1 MGINVYSEVK
11 RLRRVLL
18 HRPGL
23 ELENMEPDLLEELLF
38 EDIPFLKKAQQEHDY
53 FADVLRTNGVHV
65 EYVTDLLATSLSE
78 DSIKEQFVK
87 EYLEL
92 SEVKNE
98 YIKEALE
105 EYLLS
110 FETKEMINKIVGGV
124 RINEFKLKKE
134 NFSTKVRL
142 NKQFYLL
149 PLPNLYFQ
157 RDPVAFVGKGIVINR
172 MRTKARRRES
182 LFMKYVVK
190 YNNDFK
196 NTPIYYDMTLPFAI
210 EGGDVLVLTEK
221 VLAIGI
227 SQRTDPEAVEILAK
241 KLFFETDESFE
252 TILAINIPKKRAY
265 MHLDTIF
272 TMVDTDKFLAHS
284 QLESSL
290 LVYVIKKG
298 KDGDL
303 EVIEENKSLE
313 EILQKYLE
321 NGQVKILKCG
331 GEDEIAAKREQWNDG
346 SNVLAV
352 KPGVVIAYDRNY
364 VTNTLLRDNGISVI
378 EIPSSELS
386 RGRGGPRCMSMPMNR
401 GD

>member
-1 MGINVYSEVK
+1 MGIKVYSEVNQ
-11 RLRRVLL
+11 LRRVLL

-38 EDIPFLKKAQQEHDY
+38 EDIPYLKKAQQEHDY
-53 FADVLRTNGVHV
+53 FAEVLRTNGVHV
-65 EYVTDLLATSLSE
+65 EYITDLLSTALSKDE
-78 DSIKEQFVK
+78 VKKEFVD
-87 EYLEL
+87 EYLHL
-92 SEVKNE
+92 SEVKNK
-98 YIKEALE
+98 YILDALKD
-105 EYLLS
+105 YLLS
-110 FETKEMINKIVGGV
+110 FDTKDMINKIVSGI

-134 NFSTKVRL
+134 NFSTKVRM

-157 RDPVAFVGKGIVINR
+157 RDPVAFVGKGIVINK
-172 MRTKARRRES
+172 MMTKARRRES

-190 YNNDFK
+190 YNRDFEG
-196 NTPIYYDMTLPFAI
+196 TPIYYDMNSPFAI
-210 EGGDVLVLTEK
+210 EGGDVLVLNNK

-227 SQRTDPEAVEILAK
+227 SQRTEPEAVEMLAK
-241 KLFFETDESFE
+241 KLFFETDESFD

-272 TMVDTDKFLAHS
+272 TMIDNDKFLAHS
-284 QLESSL
+284 KLESSL
-290 LVYVIKKG
+290 LVYVIRKG
-298 KDGDL
+298 EKDL
-303 EVIEENKSLE
+303 EVIEEKTSLE
-313 EILQKYLE
+313 RILQKYLN
-321 NGQVKILKCG
+321 NGEVKILKCG

-346 SNVLAV
+346 SNVLAI

-364 VTNTLLRDNGISVI
+364 VTNSLLRENGINVI

-401 GD
+401 D

>member
-1 MGINVYSEVK
+1 MGINVYSEVNQLK
-11 RLRRVLL
+11 RVLL

-38 EDIPFLKKAQQEHDY
+38 EDIPYLKKAQQEHDY
-53 FADVLRTNGVHV
+53 FAEVLRTNGVHV
-65 EYVTDLLATSLSE
+65 EYITDLLATALSDE
-78 DSIKEQFVK
+78 NIRKQFVE
-87 EYLEL
+87 EYLHL
-92 SEVKNE
+92 SEVKNQ
-98 YIKEALE
+98 YILEALE
-105 EYLLS
+105 DYLLS
-110 FETKEMINKIVGGV
+110 FDTKNMINKIIGGV
-124 RINEFKLKKE
+124 RINEFRLKQE
-134 NFSTKVRL
+134 TFSTKVRM

-157 RDPVAFVGKGIVINR
+157 RDPVAFVGKGIIINK
-172 MRTKARRRES
+172 MMTKARRRES

-190 YNNDFK
+190 YNRDFEG
-196 NTPIYYDMTLPFAI
+196 TPIYYDMNNHFAI
-210 EGGDVLVLTEK
+210 EGGDVLVLTDK

-227 SQRTDPEAVEILAK
+227 SQRTEPEAVEKVAK
-241 KLFFETDESFE
+241 KIFFETDESFD

-272 TMVDTDKFLAHS
+272 TMVDKDKFLAHS
-284 QLESSL
+284 KLESSL

-298 KDGDL
+298 EKDL
-303 EVIEENKSLE
+303 EVIEEKTSLE
-313 EILQKYLE
+313 KILQKYLN
-321 NGQVKILKCG
+321 NGEVKILKCG

-346 SNVLAV
+346 SNVLAI

-364 VTNTLLRDNGISVI
+364 VTNTLLRENGINVI

-401 GD
+401 E

>member
-1 MGINVYSEVK
+1 MSINVYSEVK
-11 RLRRVLL
+11 DLKRVLL

-38 EDIPFLKKAQQEHDY
+38 EDIPYLKKAQQEHDY
-53 FADVLRTNGVHV
+53 FAEILRTNGVHV
-65 EYVTDLLATSLSE
+65 EYVTDLLATALSE
-78 DSIKEQFVK
+78 DEIKKQFVK
-87 EYLEL
+87 EYLDL
-92 SEVKNE
+92 SEVKNQ
-98 YIKEALE
+98 YILKALE

-110 FETKEMINKIVGGV
+110 FDTKGMINKIVSGV

-134 NFSTKVRL
+134 NFSTKVRM

-157 RDPVAFVGKGIVINR
+157 RDPIAFVGKGIVINK
-172 MRTKARRRES
+172 MMTKARRRES

-190 YNNDFK
+190 YNKDFEG
-196 NTPIYYDMTLPFAI
+196 TPIYYDMNNHFAI
-210 EGGDVLVLTEK
+210 EGGDVLVLTDK

-227 SQRTDPEAVEILAK
+227 SQRTEPEAVEILAK
-241 KLFFETDESFE
+241 KLFFETDESFD

-272 TMVDTDKFLAHS
+272 TMVDNDKFLAHS
-284 QLESSL
+284 KLESSL

-298 KDGDL
+298 EKDL
-303 EVIEENKSLE
+303 EVIEEKASLE
-313 EILQKYLE
+313 EILQKYMN
-321 NGQVKILKCG
+321 NGKIKILKCG

-346 SNVLAV
+346 SNVLAI

-364 VTNTLLRDNGISVI
+364 VTNTLLRENGINVI

-386 RGRGGPRCMSMPMNR
+386 RGVVVQDVCPCL
-401 GD
+401 

>member
-1 MGINVYSEVK
+1 MSINVYSEVK
-11 RLRRVLL
+11 DLKRVLL

-38 EDIPFLKKAQQEHDY
+38 EDIPYLKKAQQEHDY
-53 FADVLRTNGVHV
+53 FAEILRTNGVHV
-65 EYVTDLLATSLSE
+65 EYITDLLATALSE
-78 DSIKEQFVK
+78 ENIKKEFVD
-87 EYLEL
+87 EYLFL

-98 YIKEALE
+98 YILEALKD
-105 EYLLS
+105 YLLS
-110 FETKEMINKIVGGV
+110 FDTKQMINKIVSGI
-124 RINEFKLKKE
+124 RINEFKLRKE
-134 NFSTKVRL
+134 NFSTKVRM

-157 RDPVAFVGKGIVINR
+157 RDPVAFVGKGIVINK
-172 MRTKARRRES
+172 MMTKARRRES

-190 YNNDFK
+190 YNRDFK
-196 NTPIYYDMTLPFAI
+196 STPVYYDMSYYFAI
-210 EGGDVLVLTEK
+210 EGGDVLVLTDK

-227 SQRTDPEAVEILAK
+227 SQRTEPEAVEILAK
-241 KLFFETDESFE
+241 KLFYETDESFD

-272 TMVDTDKFLAHS
+272 TMIDNDKFLAHS
-284 QLESSL
+284 KLESSL

-298 KDGDL
+298 KDDL
-303 EVIEENKSLE
+303 EVIEEKMSLE
-313 EILQKYLE
+313 EILQKYMN
-321 NGQVKILKCG
+321 NGKIKILKCG

-346 SNVLAV
+346 SNVLAI

-364 VTNTLLRDNGISVI
+364 VTNTLLRENGINVI

-401 GD
+401 GK

>member
-1 MGINVYSEVK
+1 MSINVYSEVK
-11 RLRRVLL
+11 DLKRVLL

-38 EDIPFLKKAQQEHDY
+38 EDIPYLKKAQQEHDY
-53 FADVLRTNGVHV
+53 FAEILRTNGVHV
-65 EYVTDLLATSLSE
+65 EYVTDLLATALSE
-78 DSIKEQFVK
+78 DEIKKQFVK
-87 EYLEL
+87 EYLDL
-92 SEVKNE
+92 SEVKNQ
-98 YIKEALE
+98 YILEALE

-110 FETKEMINKIVGGV
+110 FDTKGMINKIVSGV

-134 NFSTKVRL
+134 NFSTKVRM

-157 RDPVAFVGKGIVINR
+157 RDPIAFVGKGIVINK
-172 MRTKARRRES
+172 MMTKARRRES

-190 YNNDFK
+190 YNKDFEG
-196 NTPIYYDMTLPFAI
+196 TPIYYDMNNHFAI
-210 EGGDVLVLTEK
+210 EGGDVLVLTDK

-227 SQRTDPEAVEILAK
+227 SQRTEPEAVEKLAK
-241 KLFFETDESFE
+241 KLFFETDETFD

-272 TMVDTDKFLAHS
+272 TMVDDDKFLAHS
-284 QLESSL
+284 KLESSL

-298 KDGDL
+298 ERDL
-303 EVIEENKSLE
+303 EVIEEKASLE
-313 EILQKYLE
+313 EILQKYMN
-321 NGQVKILKCG
+321 NGKIKILKCG

-346 SNVLAV
+346 SNVLAI

-364 VTNTLLRDNGISVI
+364 VTNTLLRENGINVI

-401 GD
+401 G

>member
-1 MGINVYSEVK
+1 MCINVYSEVK
-11 RLRRVLL
+11 DLKRVLL

-38 EDIPFLKKAQQEHDY
+38 EDIPYLKKAQQEHDY
-53 FADVLRTNGVHV
+53 FAEVLRTNGVHV
-65 EYVTDLLATSLSE
+65 EYVTDLLATALSE
-78 DSIKEQFVK
+78 KNIREQFVE
-87 EYLEL
+87 EYLNL

-98 YIKEALE
+98 YILDALK

-110 FETKEMINKIVGGV
+110 FDTKGMINKIVGGV
-124 RINEFKLKKE
+124 RINEFNLKKE

-157 RDPVAFVGKGIVINR
+157 RDPVAFVGKGIVINK
-172 MRTKARRRES
+172 MMTKARRRES

-190 YNNDFK
+190 YNRDYTD
-196 NTPIYYDMTLPFAI
+196 TPIYYDMTEHFAI
-210 EGGDVLVLTEK
+210 EGGDVLVLTDK

-227 SQRTDPEAVEILAK
+227 SQRTEPEAVEKLAK
-241 KLFFETDESFE
+241 KLFYDSDESFD

-272 TMVDTDKFLAHS
+272 TMVDEDKFLAHS
-284 QLESSL
+284 KLESSL

-298 KDGDL
+298 NDGL
-303 EVIEENKSLE
+303 EVIEEKASLE
-313 EILQKYLE
+313 EILRKYLNNE
-321 NGQVKILKCG
+321 KIKILKCG

-346 SNVLAV
+346 SNVLAI

-364 VTNTLLRDNGISVI
+364 VTNQLLRENGINVI

-401 GD
+401 G

>member
-1 MGINVYSEVK
+1 MSINVYSEVK
-11 RLRRVLL
+11 DLKRVLL

-38 EDIPFLKKAQQEHDY
+38 EDIPYLKKAQQEHDY
-53 FADVLRTNGVHV
+53 FAEILRTNGVHV
-65 EYVTDLLATSLSE
+65 EYITDLLATALSE
-78 DSIKEQFVK
+78 ENIKKEFVD
-87 EYLEL
+87 EYLFL

-98 YIKEALE
+98 YILEALKD
-105 EYLLS
+105 YLLS
-110 FETKEMINKIVGGV
+110 FDTKQMINKIVSGI
-124 RINEFKLKKE
+124 RINEFKLRKE
-134 NFSTKVRL
+134 NFSTKVRM

-157 RDPVAFVGKGIVINR
+157 RDPVAFVGKGIVINK
-172 MRTKARRRES
+172 MMTKARRRES

-190 YNNDFK
+190 YNRDFK
-196 NTPIYYDMTLPFAI
+196 STPVYYDMNYHFAI
-210 EGGDVLVLTEK
+210 EGGDVLVLTDK

-227 SQRTDPEAVEILAK
+227 SQRTEPEAVEILAK
-241 KLFFETDESFE
+241 KLFYETDESFD

-272 TMVDTDKFLAHS
+272 TMIDNDKFLAHS
-284 QLESSL
+284 KLESSL

-298 KDGDL
+298 KDDL
-303 EVIEENKSLE
+303 EVIEEKMSLE
-313 EILQKYLE
+313 EILQKYMN
-321 NGQVKILKCG
+321 NGKIKILKCG

-346 SNVLAV
+346 SNVLAI

-364 VTNTLLRDNGISVI
+364 VTNTLLRENGINVI

-401 GD
+401 GK

>member
-1 MGINVYSEVK
+1 MSINVYSEVK
-11 RLRRVLL
+11 DLKRVLL

-38 EDIPFLKKAQQEHDY
+38 EDIPYLKKAQQEHDY
-53 FADVLRTNGVHV
+53 FAEILRTNGVHV
-65 EYVTDLLATSLSE
+65 EYITDLLATALSE
-78 DSIKEQFVK
+78 ENIKKEFVD
-87 EYLEL
+87 EYLFL

-98 YIKEALE
+98 YILEALKD
-105 EYLLS
+105 YLLS
-110 FETKEMINKIVGGV
+110 FDTKQMINKIVSGI
-124 RINEFKLKKE
+124 RINEFKLRKE
-134 NFSTKVRL
+134 NFSTKVRM

-157 RDPVAFVGKGIVINR
+157 RDPVAFVGKGIVINK
-172 MRTKARRRES
+172 MMTKARRRES

-190 YNNDFK
+190 YNRDFK
-196 NTPIYYDMTLPFAI
+196 STPVYYDMSYHFAI
-210 EGGDVLVLTEK
+210 EGGDVLVLTDK

-227 SQRTDPEAVEILAK
+227 SQRTEPEAVEILAK
-241 KLFFETDESFE
+241 KLFYETDESFD

-272 TMVDTDKFLAHS
+272 TMIDNDKFLAHS
-284 QLESSL
+284 KLESSL

-298 KDGDL
+298 KDDL
-303 EVIEENKSLE
+303 EVIEEKMSLE
-313 EILQKYLE
+313 EILQKYMN
-321 NGQVKILKCG
+321 NGKIKILKCG

-346 SNVLAV
+346 SNVLAI

-364 VTNTLLRDNGISVI
+364 VTNTLLRENGINVI

-401 GD
+401 GK

>member
-1 MGINVYSEVK
+1 MCINVYSEVK
-11 RLRRVLL
+11 DLKRVLL

-38 EDIPFLKKAQQEHDY
+38 EDIPYLKKAQQEHDY
-53 FADVLRTNGVHV
+53 FAEVLRTNGVHV
-65 EYVTDLLATSLSE
+65 EYVTDLLATALSE
-78 DSIKEQFVK
+78 KNVREHFVD
-87 EYLEL
+87 EYLNL

-98 YIKEALE
+98 YILEALKD
-105 EYLLS
+105 YLLS
-110 FETKEMINKIVGGV
+110 FDTKGMINKIVGGV
-124 RINEFKLKKE
+124 RINEFNLKKE

-157 RDPVAFVGKGIVINR
+157 RDPVAFVGNGIVINK
-172 MRTKARRRES
+172 MMTKARRRES
-182 LFMKYVVK
+182 LFMKYVIN
-190 YNNDFK
+190 YNRDYK
-196 NTPIYYDMTLPFAI
+196 DTPIYYDMTEHFAI
-210 EGGDVLVLTEK
+210 EGGDILVLTNK

-227 SQRTDPEAVEILAK
+227 SQRTEPEAVEKLAK
-241 KLFFETDESFE
+241 KIFFDSNESFD

-272 TMVDTDKFLAHS
+272 TMVDEDKFLAHS
-284 QLESSL
+284 KLESSL

-298 KDGDL
+298 NNEL
-303 EVIEENKSLE
+303 EVIEEKSSLE
-313 EILQKYLE
+313 NILRKYLNNE
-321 NGQVKILKCG
+321 NIKILKCG
-331 GEDEIAAKREQWNDG
+331 GDDEIAAKREQWNDG
-346 SNVLAV
+346 SNVLAI

-364 VTNTLLRDNGISVI
+364 VTNELLRENGINVI

-401 GD
+401 G